1 MGMNMLVKHVMITDV
16 VTSTKDATVQDCIE
30 LLFKRHIGSLIIVD
44 NSQRCLGIFTE
55 RDAIRFVAH
64 KMPLDT
70 PIEKVMTR
78 NILTVDEN
86 ATFKEAQKIINDH
99 GIRHLPVTNSDGKL
113 VGLIS
118 VRAILADFLGI

>member
-1 MGMNMLVKHVMITDV
+1 MLVKHVMITDV

-55 RDAIRFVAH
+55 RDAIRFVAQ

-99 GIRHLPVTNSDGKL
+99 GIRHLPVTNSEGKL

-118 VRAILADFLGI
+118 MRAILADFLGI